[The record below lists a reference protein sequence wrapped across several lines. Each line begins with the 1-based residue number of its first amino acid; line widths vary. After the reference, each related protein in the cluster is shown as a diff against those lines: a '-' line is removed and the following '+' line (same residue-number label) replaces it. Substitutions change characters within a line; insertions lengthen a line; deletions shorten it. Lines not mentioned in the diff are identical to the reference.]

1 MLLIKLENNGHF
13 SRVSNQTERQGLK
26 AVTQGPN

>member
-1 MLLIKLENNGHF
+1 MKLGNNGHF